1 MHGKVWGERG
11 AGIDTA
17 ESSRLWCTIR
27 CIPLCFLLLSPL
39 SVACAMVGGAP
50 AGDAI
55 IARKVTMIVGSRG
68 NFCTGVALSQDLI
81 LTVAHCVLPGSDYK
95 LLEFDA
101 GHRPVLHDVARV
113 VRHPQFDLNALL
125 GHRATAE
132 VALLQLPTP
141 LDLLPAA
148 VAAADTRVAVGDRFL
163 VAGYGV
169 AQRGDGS
176 SGGTLRA
183 AVLAATGQPG
193 SLQLRLIDPAAPTT
207 GGLGACTGDSGAPVF
222 AVSGPQALIGLV
234 SWSTGPGMA
243 AGCGGL
249 TGVTPLMRYRS
260 WIVDQAARFGTALH

>member
-1 MHGKVWGERG
+1 
-11 AGIDTA
+11 
-17 ESSRLWCTIR
+17 
-27 CIPLCFLLLSPL
+27 
-39 SVACAMVGGAP
+39 MVGGAP

-68 NFCTGVALSQDLI
+68 NFCTGVALSPDLI
-81 LTVAHCVLPGSDYK
+81 LTVAHCVLPGADYK

-101 GHRPVLHDVARV
+101 EHRPVLHDVARV
-113 VRHPQFDLNALL
+113 VRHPQFDLKALL
-125 GHRATAE
+125 GHRATAD
-132 VALLQLPTP
+132 VALLKLPTP
-141 LDLLPAA
+141 LDLVPVA
-148 VAAADTRVAVGDRFL
+148 VAPADTRVAVGARFL

-169 AQRGDGS
+169 AQRGDGG

-193 SLQLRLIDPAAPTT
+193 SLQLRLIDPAAPAT

-222 AVSGPQALIGLV
+222 AVAAPQALIGLV

>member
-1 MHGKVWGERG
+1 
-11 AGIDTA
+11 
-17 ESSRLWCTIR
+17 
-27 CIPLCFLLLSPL
+27 
-39 SVACAMVGGAP
+39 MVGGAP

-68 NFCTGVALSQDLI
+68 NFCTGVALSPDLI
-81 LTVAHCVLPGSDYK
+81 LTVAHCVLPGADYK

-101 GHRPVLHDVARV
+101 EHRPVLHDVARV
-113 VRHPQFDLNALL
+113 VRHPQFDLKALL
-125 GHRATAE
+125 GHRATAD
-132 VALLQLPTP
+132 VALLKLPTP
-141 LDLLPAA
+141 LDLVPAA
-148 VAAADTRVAVGDRFL
+148 VAPADARVAVGDRLL

-169 AQRGDGS
+169 ARSGDGS
-176 SGGTLRA
+176 SGGTLRT

-193 SLQLRLIDPAAPTT
+193 SLQLRLIDPVAPAT

-222 AVSGPQALIGLV
+222 AVAAPQVLIGLV